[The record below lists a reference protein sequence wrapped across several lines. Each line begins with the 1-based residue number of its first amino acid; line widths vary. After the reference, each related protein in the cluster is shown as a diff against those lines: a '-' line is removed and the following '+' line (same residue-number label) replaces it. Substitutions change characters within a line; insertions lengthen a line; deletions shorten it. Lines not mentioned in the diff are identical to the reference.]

1 MAYKWFVNQT
11 PFSAPNLIPLQPV
24 IAIQTCLPEE
34 DVAIATAV
42 LVFAQYMGSAIYL
55 SVCNTLF
62 STSLTEKLAE
72 EAPSMNADLIIASG
86 ATAFRTIVPEALLP
100 AVLRAY
106 VESIDLTFYVAVGL
120 GAVAFAA
127 AWGMGWIDTKE
138 TSKVPGGE
146 RHSLIVELEDWRRL
160 DDYTYSETA
169 AWDAATPGRRTRSL
183 RAEAVR

>member
-1 MAYKWFVNQT
+1 MF
-11 PFSAPNLIPLQPV
+11 LQPV

-86 ATAFRTIVPEALLP
+86 ATSFRTIVPEALLP
-100 AVLRAY
+100 AVLKAY

-127 AWGMGWIDTKE
+127 AWGMGWIDTKKL
-138 TSKVPGGE
+138 SKEPGGE
-146 RHSLIVELEDWRRL
+146 RRSLIVELEDWRRL
-160 DDYTYSETA
+160 DDYSYSANVT
-169 AWDAATPGRRTRSL
+169 WDGSVTDRGAGRL
-183 RAEAVR
+183 RADVAH

>member
-1 MAYKWFVNQT
+1 M
-11 PFSAPNLIPLQPV
+11 QPV

-72 EAPSMNADLIIASG
+72 KAPTMNADLIIAAG
-86 ATAFRTIVPEALLP
+86 ATAFRTTVPEALLP
-100 AVLRAY
+100 AVLKAY

-120 GAVAFAA
+120 GVVAFAA
-127 AWGMGWIDTKE
+127 AWGMGWIDTKKL
-138 TSKVPGGE
+138 SKEPGGE
-146 RHSLIVELEDWRRL
+146 RRSLIVELEDWRRL
-160 DDYTYSETA
+160 DDYSYSANAT
-169 AWDAATPGRRTRSL
+169 WDGLAPDRGTGRL
-183 RAEAVR
+183 RADVAH